1 MAPTAQERAAITLNA
16 SLYQLVFAVW

>member
-16 SLYQLVFAVW
+16 SLYQLVFAV